1 VLALEVIR
9 GLRVV
14 AAPEALDAAPWG
26 EDAVVLRF
34 AADDAFVVAAIE
46 IDLADEHA
54 IIADETAFVGGWLTD
69 DDLDEWVVPHIE
81 WPLPDARPALAQGF
95 IAGVPAKL
103 WLTDGRTLLLC
114 PAAYAHELSERL
126 R

>member
-1 VLALEVIR
+1 M
-9 GLRVV
+9 V
-14 AAPEALDAAPWG
+14 AAPESLDAVRWG

-34 AADDAFVVAAIE
+34 AADDAFAVGASD
-46 IDLADEHA
+46 IDLADDYA
-54 IIADETAFVGGWLTD
+54 IIADESAFVGAWLND
-69 DDLDEWVVPHIE
+69 DELDARVVPHIE
-81 WPLPDARPALAQGF
+81 WPLPDVRPDLAQGF

-103 WLTDGRTLLLC
+103 WLTEGRTLLLC